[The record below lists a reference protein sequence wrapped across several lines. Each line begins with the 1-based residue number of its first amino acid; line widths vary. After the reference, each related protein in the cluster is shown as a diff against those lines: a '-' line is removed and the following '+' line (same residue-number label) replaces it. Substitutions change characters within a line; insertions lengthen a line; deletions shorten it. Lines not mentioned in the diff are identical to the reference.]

1 MISTLCSNLILEIIS
16 FLSDKEAKNLSC
28 TCKNINKLGY
38 LKYICMNNS
47 NDSFEFALA
56 FSKHN
61 LTLNKVGI
69 FKNILNPHN
78 FMPSLW
84 PKSVLI
90 YYCKFSSIIKPN
102 AFKTEDLKIFSLHDT
117 GDRPIKINWNNF
129 KNLKNLYLYCD
140 NIDLNDLENC
150 EQLENIFIYLF
161 KVKIISKEI
170 GGLKNLKCL
179 ITNCDVENDTHFV
192 SKNLNLFVCKNM
204 NQETFKF
211 ESSFK
216 IVKNRNLFPYSEQT
230 IYYNYH
236 EKNLQ
241 LLI

>member
-47 NDSFEFALA
+47 SDPFEFALA

-69 FKNILNPHN
+69 FKDILNPQN

-84 PKSVLI
+84 PKSVLM
-90 YYCKFSSIIKPN
+90 YYCKFSTILNPS
-102 AFKTEDLKIFSLHDT
+102 ASKTEDFKIFSFYDT
-117 GDRPIKINWNNF
+117 QNRAIKINWNKF

-140 NIDLNDLENC
+140 NIDLNGLENC

-161 KVKIISKEI
+161 KVKTISKEI
-170 GGLKNLKCL
+170 GGLKNLKCV
-179 ITNCDVENDTHFV
+179 ITNCDIEIGTHFI
-192 SKNLNLFVCKNM
+192 SKNMEFFVTKNM
-204 NQETFKF
+204 TNANFQF
-211 ESSFK
+211 ESAFK
-216 IVKNRNLFPYSEQT
+216 YMKNRNLFPYSEQT

-236 EKNLQ
+236 DRT
-241 LLI
+241 